1 MHPIPK
7 TFAHSFSHFDLKGI
21 AALLD
26 DTIRYDGGNISK
38 LAYLQAMENC
48 FEALRARN
56 VHELKVVENV
66 CKGCNKGLAG
76 FVFVDEESNEYYSFV
91 LDVEDN
97 QLKDLVECSRFSC
110 GLNLDGYKQVLINT
124 NFEVDDELPF

>member
-1 MHPIPK
+1 MNTIPQS
-7 TFAHSFSHFDLKGI
+7 FAHSFSTYNLEGI

-38 LAYLQAMENC
+38 QAYLQEMENC
-48 FEALRARN
+48 FDELRARN

-76 FVFVDEESNEYYSFV
+76 FVFIDEENKEYYSFV
-91 LDVEDN
+91 LEVEDN